1 MRPATPRLR
10 INSEDLIESNGGP
23 PCLEISLNSNQ
34 IHKPQVQ
41 SIGGG
46 GGVGASRQQQQQN
59 SNVPLPPLIDDDFE
73 TIVASNSS
81 DMSVL

>member
-46 GGVGASRQQQQQN
+46 VGASRQQQQN